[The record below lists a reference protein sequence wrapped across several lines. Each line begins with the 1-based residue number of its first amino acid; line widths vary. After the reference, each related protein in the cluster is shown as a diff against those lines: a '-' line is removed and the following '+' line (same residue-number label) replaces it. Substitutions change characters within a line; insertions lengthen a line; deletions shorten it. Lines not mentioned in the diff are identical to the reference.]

1 MAVGIEQIAGPVN
14 AGDIIMRDEEAP
26 RGAAAL
32 LNKMINKG
40 TQGMYKLP
48 EQDKEMPGFMKD
60 AIKESEQAA
69 VDPSDFRTILR
80 ILEAGGNPE
89 DYMEEV
95 KLDASDFRTIL
106 KLLEQGFSMEDI
118 ESMTQA
124 KMTKDGPTKGLTM
137 KDIANLDQAAVQ
149 GGKINFLGEQPEVKA
164 PIRAQSHADSPP
176 TQLAYITDAEK
187 DLLVKANIH
196 GSMDGKPNPG
206 PAGIESLDDFF
217 NIPGGGVGGGSSD
230 RGESSRTREDYGI
243 GSGQAVGGSDGGTV
257 FQQQDDGSYKQVDAA
272 TQQAAEEKAQQTI
285 AEEQQKGKAAYEKFL
300 QDTAAASE
308 TFQTGST
315 DSTDKTLDFVN
326 KRIAELEK
334 EKDLSREDKKLLR
347 NLYDRRFNILGG
359 KTSTGESKIKTDD
372 DEEEDEKSAID
383 KIMQFFIPGSGFLGE
398 ALNAPPILGFNEAQQ
413 KRAEDLLAEYRSGDG
428 KRKGSFFDFLKG
440 KGQYYDEDGNLT
452 REGLVKGLRSIDMGE
467 GASALETLK
476 RDQRADYFD
485 IMGMPATT
493 GAIDDLAKSKTYNL
507 NEYKDASG
515 KLTAEGRKFADYNN
529 KVFEARML
537 MNQRDDQKNRVNQ
550 GTGGGGGGTTP
561 ADTTPD
567 TTPDADPRA
576 GQFNVGGTMPYT
588 DERTGN
594 VEQFVPLGRRFQ
606 LKEDGQFRGKTPF
619 TMDDVM
625 KYATQGGFQQLEPF
639 QEYLARRKKFLGEED
654 PEYFDEDGNVIY
666 GGPA

>member
-1 MAVGIEQIAGPVN
+1 
-14 AGDIIMRDEEAP
+14 
-26 RGAAAL
+26 
-32 LNKMINKG
+32 
-40 TQGMYKLP
+40 MYKLP

-106 KLLEQGFSMEDI
+106 KLLEQGFSMEEI

-124 KMTKDGPTKGLTM
+124 KMTTDGPTKGLTM

-315 DSTDKTLDFVN
+315 DSTTGNKALDLLN
-326 KRIAELEK
+326 KEIANLEK
-334 EKDLSREDKKLLR
+334 NKELSKEEETRLKG
-347 NLYDRRFNILGG
+347 LYERRFNILGG
-359 KTSTGESKIKTDD
+359 KTQTGESKIKTDD
-372 DEEEDEKSAID
+372 EDEDEENSFKKVLSLLGPL
-383 KIMQFFIPGSGFLGE
+383 KFLKPGD
-398 ALNAPPILGFNEAQQ
+398 PILAFNEAQQ
-413 KRAEDLLAEYRSGDG
+413 KRVDQLLKDYNVKEGGNIIDML
-428 KRKGSFFDFLKG
+428 KDFKGG
-440 KGQYYDEDGNLT
+440 KGQYYRDDGTLT
-452 REGLVKGLRSIDMGE
+452 REGFVKAMRAIDMGD

-476 RDQRADYFD
+476 RDQAMDYYNK
-485 IMGMPATT
+485 MGVPQTS
-493 GAIDDLAKSKTYNL
+493 GAIDELA
-507 NEYKDASG
+507 G
-515 KLTAEGRKFADYNN
+515 KAMINKPQSELTADEKAYNRKI
-529 KVFEARML
+529 VEARM
-537 MNQRDDQKNRVNQ
+537 MRDRDRDSSKS
-550 GTGGGGGGTTP
+550 TGGGGGGGTAP
-561 ADTTPD
+561 VVPLPDPTPD
-567 TTPDADPRA
+567 PDPRA

-588 DERTGN
+588 DDRTGN
-594 VEQFVPLGRRFQ
+594 VEKMVPLGRRFQ
-606 LKEDGQFRGKTPF
+606 LTEEGKFRDSTPF

-625 KYATQGGFQQLEPF
+625 KYATKGGFQQLEPF
-639 QEYLARRKKFLGEED
+639 QEYLKRRKDFLGEED
-654 PEYFDEDGNVIY
+654 PEYFDEEGNVIY
-666 GGPA
+666 GGPQ

>member
-1 MAVGIEQIAGPVN
+1 MAVGIEQVAGPVN
-14 AGDIIMRDEEAP
+14 AGDIIMRNEEAP

-89 DYMEEV
+89 EYMEQV

-106 KLLEQGFSMEDI
+106 KLLEQGFSMDDI

-124 KMTKDGPTKGLTM
+124 KMTKNGPTKGLTM

-164 PIRAQSHADSPP
+164 PIRAKSHMDAPE

-206 PAGIESLDDFF
+206 PAGIESLDDFYTYVDPKG
-217 NIPGGGVGGGSSD
+217 NVQIGGGGGEEVFQSGVDNTGMNQTNQQTGASGDGGSYQ
-230 RGESSRTREDYGI
+230 SSE
-243 GSGQAVGGSDGGTV
+243 AVGVDPGMAVTNP
-257 FQQQDDGSYKQVDAA
+257 FDD
-272 TQQAAEEKAQQTI
+272 
-285 AEEQQKGKAAYEKFL
+285 KGNLVGAKVIEAPAFTGEPSVL
-300 QDTAAASE
+300 
-308 TFQTGST
+308 FQTGST
-315 DSTDKTLDFVN
+315 DSTTGNKALDLLN
-326 KRIAELEK
+326 KEIANLEK
-334 EKDLSREDKKLLR
+334 DKELSKEEETRLKG
-347 NLYDRRFNILGG
+347 LYERRFNILGG
-359 KTSTGESKIKTDD
+359 KTQTGESKIKTDD
-372 DEEEDEKSAID
+372 EEEDEENSFE
-383 KIMQFFIPGSGFLGE
+383 KILSLLGPLKFLKPGD
-398 ALNAPPILGFNEAQQ
+398 PILAFNEAQQ
-413 KRAEDLLAEYRSGDG
+413 KRVDQLLKDYNVKEGGNIIDML
-428 KRKGSFFDFLKG
+428 KDFKGG
-440 KGQYYDEDGNLT
+440 KGQFYRDDGTLT
-452 REGLVKGLRSIDMGE
+452 REGFVKAMRSIDMGD

-476 RDQRADYFD
+476 RDQAMDYYNK
-485 IMGMPATT
+485 MGVPQTSQ
-493 GAIDDLAKSKTYNL
+493 GIDELA
-507 NEYKDASG
+507 G
-515 KLTAEGRKFADYNN
+515 KAMINKPQSELTADEKAYNRKI
-529 KVFEARML
+529 VEARM
-537 MNQRDDQKNRVNQ
+537 MRDRDRDSSKST
-550 GTGGGGGGTTP
+550 GGGGGGGTTP

-567 TTPDADPRA
+567 TTPDPDPRA

-588 DERTGN
+588 DDRTGN

-606 LKEDGQFRGKTPF
+606 LTKDGKFRGSTPF

-654 PEYFDEDGNVIY
+654 PEYFDEEGNVIY
-666 GGPA
+666 GGVA